1 MTRAARATRTAAGGG
16 INTRPVREERIFA
29 SRGRLDP
36 AFDHGAHV
44 VGVESELADV
54 VTGDT
59 EFRGA
64 RPFLAGLLHSVR
76 HPVLVTGVVDEVGDF
91 GAGHAKPVEFL
102 GSVQRA
108 EWEKHLLRGRRP
120 SRHAFSAPPF
130 AVAAEERRALLPIHL
145 KRT

>member
-1 MTRAARATRTAAGGG
+1 MTRAARATRTAGGGG

-44 VGVESELADV
+44 VGVESE
-54 VTGDT
+54 
-59 EFRGA
+59 RGA